1 MSKFIILLIVLTTL
15 IHLSEFKKA
24 PKNPPKNDRCLEPK
38 KVGIFCGFAGGP
50 RWWYVAKEKVCK
62 SFQYKGCGGNN
73 NRFNSEKLCLKFCK
87 GH

>member
-1 MSKFIILLIVLTTL
+1 MFVTESNNSVTKWKTLNQSSRPETII
-15 IHLSEFKKA
+15 SE
-24 PKNPPKNDRCLEPK
+24 
-38 KVGIFCGFAGGP
+38 VGIFCGFAGGP

-73 NRFNSEKLCLKFCK
+73 NRFNSEKLCLKACK

>member
-1 MSKFIILLIVLTTL
+1 MSKFIIFLI
-15 IHLSEFKKA
+15 
-24 PKNPPKNDRCLEPK
+24 RCLEPK
-38 KVGIFCGFAGGP
+38 EVGIFCGHAGGP

-73 NRFNSEKLCLKFCK
+73 NRFNSEKLCLKACK